1 MRKQISFDS
10 EASNTDLE
18 GEEIET
24 KEQTITKEE
33 EDELN
38 KLENRTLIKAISQTL
53 ISILD
58 NSKKLKNYKEILKK
72 QAKMSFNANL
82 IPNISVEKY
91 LIRIQTYA
99 NMEKSTLIISLI
111 LIDRLCQISNLTLTY
126 YNIHRILFTA
136 ILVSIKYNED
146 NYFENKYYAEIA
158 GVKLKELQLLEYNFI
173 SLLQFNLFIQN
184 EIYKKYQ
191 LYLDNFDFENEENNN
206 M

>member
-1 MRKQISFDS
+1 MKKTSFDS
-10 EASNTDLE
+10 EASNSDVE

-33 EDELN
+33 DESN
-38 KLENRTLIKAISQTL
+38 KLENKKLIKAISQTL
-53 ISILD
+53 TSILE
-58 NSKKLKNYKEILKK
+58 NSKQLKNYKEVLKK
-72 QAKMSFNANL
+72 QAKMAFTANL

-158 GVKLKELQLLEYNFI
+158 GVKLKELQLLEYSFI
-173 SLLQFNLFIQN
+173 SLLQFNLFIHN
-184 EIYKKYQ
+184 EIYQKYQ
-191 LYLDNFDFENEENNN
+191 LYLNNFDFQNEENNN
-206 M
+206 I